1 MYTIIINTLLR
12 FNYDIRL
19 VGCANFCFFYLCIF
33 LMAFPEKSKEN
44 VQSEINLLWSEIKT
58 KSKDY
63 EEELK
68 KL

>member
-1 MYTIIINTLLR
+1 MAGAKYHSL
-12 FNYDIRL
+12 
-19 VGCANFCFFYLCIF
+19 YLAGIQ
-33 LMAFPEKSKEN
+33 AFPEKSKKN